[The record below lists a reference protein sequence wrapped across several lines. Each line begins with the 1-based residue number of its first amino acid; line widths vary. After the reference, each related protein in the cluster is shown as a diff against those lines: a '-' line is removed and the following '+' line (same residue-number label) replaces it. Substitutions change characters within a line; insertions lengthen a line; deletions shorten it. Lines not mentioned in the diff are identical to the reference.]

1 LLKSDNLFKH
11 IATLGPIGYFP
22 VAPGTWGSLAA
33 FIAYVSLRPSVSIH
47 ALFVLFILPLGI
59 VASSFAEKALKEKDS
74 RHIIIDEACGFFVS
88 VLFIPFSIG
97 YVLAA
102 FFLFRIFD
110 ILKPFPVR
118 QAETT
123 FTGGLG
129 VMADDIVAGIYA
141 NIILQIWKWV
151 SCVFFPV

>member
-1 LLKSDNLFKH
+1 LKRDDLFKH
-11 IATLGPIGYFP
+11 IATLGPIGYLP

-33 FIAYVSLRPSVSIH
+33 FIVYVSLRPTVSVH
-47 ALFVLFILPLGI
+47 ALLVLLILPVGI

-74 RHIIIDEACGFFVS
+74 RHIVIDEACGFFVS

-97 YVLAA
+97 HAVAA

-110 ILKPFPVR
+110 ILKPFPIRKV
-118 QAETT
+118 ETA
-123 FTGGLG
+123 FSDGLG

-141 NIILQIWKWV
+141 NVILQIMKLF
-151 SCVFFPV
+151 SCIFFTI

>member
-1 LLKSDNLFKH
+1 MKRETLFKH
-11 IATLGPIGYFP
+11 IATLGPIGYLP

-47 ALFVLFILPLGI
+47 ALFVLFMLPLGI

-97 YVLAA
+97 YVFAA

-110 ILKPFPVR
+110 ILKPFPIRKV
-118 QAETT
+118 ETA
-123 FTGGLG
+123 FSGGLG

-141 NIILQIWKWV
+141 NIIIQIGKLV
-151 SCVFFPV
+151 SSVFFPV